1 MGYGVCQFCKKR
13 ERYGICY
20 DDCCIGGNRFESKAH
35 MDPETFAWEM
45 RCIANSNDPEAAHG
59 DMDDLMCK
67 LLESLGYDEGVEIF
81 KNAKKYYA

>member
-1 MGYGVCQFCKKR
+1 MSNGACQFCKKR

-20 DDCCIGGNRFESKAH
+20 DDCCIGGNRFESKAC
-35 MDPETFAWEM
+35 MEPESFAFEMKCIARDKDPEKE
-45 RCIANSNDPEAAHG
+45 HG

-81 KNAKKYYA
+81 KNAEKWYA